1 MKIDIIRLI
10 INPRPKDIKTS
21 LVVVSRWLKKLWL
34 LIRLIKVLIILL
46 GLEKIKLLII
56 LYLLKNSQVSKNTT
70 IIIIWT
76 RRIRRLS
83 LLIFFR

>member
-1 MKIDIIRLI
+1 M
-10 INPRPKDIKTS
+10 
-21 LVVVSRWLKKLWL
+21 
-34 LIRLIKVLIILL
+34 ILL

-56 LYLLKNSQVSKNTT
+56 LYILKNSQVSKKLI
-70 IIIIWT
+70 IIIIWV